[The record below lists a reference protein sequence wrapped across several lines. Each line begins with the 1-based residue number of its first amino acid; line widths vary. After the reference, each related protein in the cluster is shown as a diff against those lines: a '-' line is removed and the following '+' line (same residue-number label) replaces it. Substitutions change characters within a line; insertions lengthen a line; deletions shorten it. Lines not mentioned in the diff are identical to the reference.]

1 MAYVVSTSLCDGE
14 WTFIASWHVSPR
26 RGVGKKNLTCIIRIP
41 CVVPE
46 QDSLSEEVVQG
57 IRGPG
62 ETLKPESGEA
72 AVEFN

>member
-1 MAYVVSTSLCDGE
+1 M
-14 WTFIASWHVSPR
+14 
-26 RGVGKKNLTCIIRIP
+26 TCIIRIP

-57 IRGPG
+57 TRGPG

-72 AVEFN
+72 AVEFTRSKSKKIKKEMGIGYLDIRWDRRVKS